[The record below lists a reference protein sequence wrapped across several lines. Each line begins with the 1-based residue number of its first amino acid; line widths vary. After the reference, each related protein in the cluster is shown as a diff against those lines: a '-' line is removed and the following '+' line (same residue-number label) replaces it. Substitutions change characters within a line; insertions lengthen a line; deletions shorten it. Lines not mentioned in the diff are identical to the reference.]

1 MCGWHLMI
9 FAITKM
15 KAEMNSI
22 SLSFLSLTY
31 FKIPTINIIY
41 MERKQKVANCC
52 GDVIFFFFIESFFN
66 PFLNKTQQ

>member
-1 MCGWHLMI
+1 MI

-15 KAEMNSI
+15 KAEMNSL

-41 MERKQKVANCC
+41 MEEKA
-52 GDVIFFFFIESFFN
+52 ESS
-66 PFLNKTQQ
+66 